1 MDNIVIGIVIA
12 LLVIFVIIKIVGYG
26 IDGFIRLLLKSIIIP
41 IKFMFKGFIYL
52 CIKVKELISYLIKA
66 GVPKIIDGLKYIFLK
81 IIKIIYQ
88 GLYQIYKLLS
98 YPFRKI
104 KENIGNN

>member
-1 MDNIVIGIVIA
+1 MDNIIIRIVIA
-12 LLVIFVIIKIVGYG
+12 LLVIFVIIKIVGLG
-26 IDGFIRLLLKSIIIP
+26 INGLLLLLLKLFLIP
-41 IKFMFKGFIYL
+41 FKLMLKGFVYV
-52 CIKVKELISYLIKA
+52 CVKIKDLIVSLIKA

-104 KENIGNN
+104 KGNADNN

>member
-12 LLVIFVIIKIVGYG
+12 LLVIYVIIKIVGYG
-26 IDGFIRLLLKSIIIP
+26 IDGFLRLLIKAIIIP

-52 CIKVKELISYLIKA
+52 CVKVKELIIYLIKT

-88 GLYQIYKLLS
+88 GLQNIYIN
-98 YPFRKI
+98 Y
-104 KENIGNN
+104 